1 MQQLSSLGGDFTQK
15 LNCDGLV
22 GSCQTEGECMIISDK
37 NDIDVKARYPE
48 GYALMVWRIPFL
60 FMQQEQGLKAGER
73 LQINW
78 PVKLKF

>member
-1 MQQLSSLGGDFTQK
+1 
-15 LNCDGLV
+15 
-22 GSCQTEGECMIISDK
+22 MIISDK
-37 NDIDVKARYPE
+37 NDIDAKACYPE

-60 FMQQEQGLKAGER
+60 LMQQEQRLKAGER